1 MTTLIEGLVLD
12 PAGYPVL
19 GARVQ
24 ITPLNLPMTSGPYT
38 APGGTAD
45 DDPYQPGPPAT
56 WGCQDAGETGR
67 ICITLAAP
75 AVEDYL
81 ATLTVHGRLADESL
95 VRLHPDSTY
104 ALADLFATTR
114 MTVAAGGPHSG
125 GEGPQPPPLGPQVS
139 DVTPID
145 GATAWVDN
153 VIVVDPATGVV
164 EYIGSQA
171 YDNGDG
177 TYTIGID

>member
-12 PAGYPVL
+12 PVGYPVL
-19 GARVQ
+19 GTRVQ
-24 ITPLNLPMTSGPYT
+24 ITPLNLPLTSGPYT

-56 WGCQDAGETGR
+56 WACQSAGETGR
-67 ICITLAAP
+67 ICIVLAAP
-75 AVEDYL
+75 VVEDYL
-81 ATLTVHGRLADESL
+81 ATLTVHGRLLDESL

-114 MTVAAGGPHSG
+114 MTVAAGGP
-125 GEGPQPPPLGPQVS
+125 QVS

-153 VIVVDPATGVV
+153 VVVVDPATGVV

>member
-24 ITPLNLPMTSGPYT
+24 ITPLNLPLTSGPYT

-45 DDPYQPGPPAT
+45 DEPYQSGPPAT
-56 WGCQDAGETGR
+56 WGCQDVSETGH
-67 ICITLAAP
+67 ICIVLAAP
-75 AVEDYL
+75 VVEDYL
-81 ATLTVHGRLADESL
+81 ATLTVHGRLLDENL
-95 VRLHPDSTY
+95 VRLNPDSTY
-104 ALADLFATTR
+104 ALADLFAVPNTWVPGAT
-114 MTVAAGGPHSG
+114 GG
-125 GEGPQPPPLGPQVS
+125 GEGPTPPVPEAS